1 MKNLYWI
8 ILLAVCAACS
18 LLKNSS
24 REVEHEK
31 ASAERQIT
39 LVAESKFEAQVH
51 AGSVLLIKDSADN
64 SFSMQLWPKGVF
76 TYSAAEGFKGEAE
89 QILISGKT
97 RRGRVT
103 SKHENY
109 SAGTQSDQ
117 KVIASESAQHKTE
130 NNKKEIQRSVSWKII
145 VAALLVVALVGWL
158 MIRWLKNK

>member
-8 ILLAVCAACS
+8 ILLAVSAACS

-31 ASAERQIT
+31 AAAERQST
-39 LVAESKFEAQVH
+39 LVAESKTEAQVH

-64 SFSMQLWPKGVF
+64 SFSIQLWPKGVF

-89 QILISGKT
+89 QVLITGKT
-97 RRGRVT
+97 KRGRVT
-103 SKHENY
+103 SKQENY

-130 NNKKEIQRSVSWKII
+130 NNKKEIQRSSSWKII
-145 VAALLVVALVGWL
+145 VAAILVVALVGWL